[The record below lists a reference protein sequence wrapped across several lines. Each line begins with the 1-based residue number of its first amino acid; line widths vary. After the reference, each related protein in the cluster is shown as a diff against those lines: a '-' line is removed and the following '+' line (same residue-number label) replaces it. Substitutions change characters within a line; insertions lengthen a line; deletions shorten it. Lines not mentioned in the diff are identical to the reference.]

1 MFSGII
7 EHMGRVKEL
16 RRAGEGSLL
25 VLELG
30 PMAREVRPGESIS
43 VEGVCLTVTGL
54 KGEQASFDV
63 SQETLK
69 CSTLGGLRVGQGVN
83 LERSLKVGDRMGGHF
98 VQGHVDGTGTIQK
111 KEEHPGSASGGTMWF
126 TVPKGLAENMIEK
139 GSVAVDGI
147 SLTVV
152 EVKDTSFSVALIPFT
167 LTNTTL
173 GLKNVGDRVNIEADI
188 LGKWVKRLYGT
199 MLAPNQSGSG
209 LAEKGVPAPGTKQ
222 GEITMEFL
230 KDKGFE

>member
-1 MFSGII
+1 
-7 EHMGRVKEL
+7 MGRVKEL

-69 CSTLGGLRVGQGVN
+69 RSTLGELRVGQGVN

-111 KEEHPGSASGGTMWF
+111 KEEHPGQCTMWF
-126 TVPKGLAENMIEK
+126 AVPKGLAENMIEK

-152 EVKDTSFSVALIPFT
+152 EVKAVGSGPATFSVALIPFT

-173 GLKNVGDRVNIEADI
+173 GLKKVGDRVNIEADI

-209 LAEKGVPAPGTKQ
+209 LAEKGGPSQ
-222 GEITMEFL
+222 GGLTIESL
-230 KDKGFE
+230 KAKGFE

>member
-1 MFSGII
+1 MFTGII

-30 PMAREVRPGESIS
+30 AMTKEVKPGESIS

-63 SQETLK
+63 SQETLRR
-69 CSTLGGLRVGQGVN
+69 STLGELRVGQGVN
-83 LERSLKVGDRMGGHF
+83 LERSLKVGERMGGHF
-98 VQGHVDGTGTIQK
+98 VQGHVDGTGLVQE
-111 KEEHPGSASGGTMWF
+111 KEERPGQCTMWF
-126 TVPKGLAENMIEK
+126 TVPKELAENMIEK

-173 GLKNVGDRVNIEADI
+173 GLKRVGDRVNIEADI

-209 LAEKGVPAPGTKQ
+209 LAEKDVPAPGTEQ
-222 GEITMEFL
+222 GGITMEFL

>member
-1 MFSGII
+1 MFTGII

-83 LERSLKVGDRMGGHF
+83 LERSLKVGDRMG
-98 VQGHVDGTGTIQK
+98 
-111 KEEHPGSASGGTMWF
+111 
-126 TVPKGLAENMIEK
+126 
-139 GSVAVDGI
+139 
-147 SLTVV
+147 
-152 EVKDTSFSVALIPFT
+152 DTWT
-167 LTNTTL
+167 
-173 GLKNVGDRVNIEADI
+173 
-188 LGKWVKRLYGT
+188 
-199 MLAPNQSGSG
+199 
-209 LAEKGVPAPGTKQ
+209 VPAPSKKRRNTQDPPQAEPCGSPYQ
-222 GEITMEFL
+222 RDWRRI
-230 KDKGFE
+230 

>member
-1 MFSGII
+1 MFTGII

-30 PMAREVRPGESIS
+30 AMTKEVKPGESIS

-69 CSTLGGLRVGQGVN
+69 RSTLGELRVGQGVN
-83 LERSLKVGDRMGGHF
+83 LERSLKVGERMGGHF

-111 KEEHPGSASGGTMWF
+111 KEEHPGQCTMWF
-126 TVPKGLAENMIEK
+126 TVSKELAENMIEK

-173 GLKNVGDRVNIEADI
+173 GLKKVGDRANIEADI

-199 MLAPNQSGSG
+199 MLAPNQGGSG
-209 LAEKGVPAPGTKQ
+209 LAEKGGPAPGKEQ
-222 GEITMEFL
+222 GGITMEFL

>member
-1 MFSGII
+1 MFTGII

-54 KGEQASFDV
+54 KGEQATFDV
-63 SQETLK
+63 SQEKLK
-69 CSTLGGLRVGQGVN
+69 RSTLGGLRIGQGVN
-83 LERSLKVGDRMGGHF
+83 LERSLKVGERMGGHF
-98 VQGHVDGTGTIQK
+98 VQGHVDGTGTLQK
-111 KEEHPGSASGGTMWF
+111 KEEHPGQCTMWF

-152 EVKDTSFSVALIPFT
+152 EVKDTSFSVALMPFT

-209 LAEKGVPAPGTKQ
+209 LAEKGGPTPGTKQ

>member
-1 MFSGII
+1 MFTGII
-7 EHMGRVKEL
+7 EHVGRVKEL

-30 PMAREVRPGESIS
+30 AMAKEVKPGESIS

-69 CSTLGGLRVGQGVN
+69 RSTLGELRVGQGVN
-83 LERSLKVGDRMGGHF
+83 LERSLKVGERMGGHF
-98 VQGHVDGTGTIQK
+98 VQGHVDGTGLIQE
-111 KEEHPGSASGGTMWF
+111 KEERPGQCTMWF
-126 TVPKGLAENMIEK
+126 TVPKGLAGNMIEK

-209 LAEKGVPAPGTKQ
+209 LAEKGVPAPGTEQ
-222 GEITMEFL
+222 GGITMEFL
-230 KDKGFE
+230 KEKGFE

>member
-1 MFSGII
+1 MFTGII

-54 KGEQASFDV
+54 KGEQATFDV
-63 SQETLK
+63 SQEKLK
-69 CSTLGGLRVGQGVN
+69 RSTLGGLRIGQGVN
-83 LERSLKVGDRMGGHF
+83 LERSLKVGERMGGHF
-98 VQGHVDGTGTIQK
+98 VQGHVDGTGTLQK
-111 KEEHPGSASGGTMWF
+111 KEEHPGQCTMWF
-126 TVPKGLAENMIEK
+126 SVGPELSQNMIEK

-152 EVKDTSFSVALIPFT
+152 DLAPGKFSVALIPYT
-167 LTNTTL
+167 LENTSL
-173 GLKNVGDRVNIEADI
+173 GLKKVGDRVNIETDI
-188 LGKWVKRLYGT
+188 LGKWVRKLLSAWASEGQGT
-199 MLAPNQSGSG
+199 G
-209 LAEKGVPAPGTKQ
+209 L
-222 GEITMEFL
+222 TMESL
-230 KDKGFE
+230 KSKGFK